1 MCCASAPAR
10 RRSVVVILAAL
21 LTLVALSASALEQ
34 PAPPTAIVPTRDP
47 FSLNAYDATQA
58 LWMIRRAGLLQSWS
72 PGGSRSNIAVREVR
86 AVLVEIDRDAPTA
99 ALRRR
104 YDLLLNGEPL
114 DWRTT
119 YIEYGG
125 RMVNLQLLFTYRNQ
139 YPPADLPYRIS
150 EEQTP

>member
-1 MCCASAPAR
+1 MCCANAPAR
-10 RRSVVVILAAL
+10 RYRAVFTLTAL
-21 LTLVALSASALEQ
+21 FTLVALSASAYEQ
-34 PAPPTAIVPTRDP
+34 PAPPTIIVPTRDP
-47 FSLNAYDATQA
+47 FTLNAYDATQA

-72 PGGSRSNIAVREVR
+72 PGARRRNIAVREVH

-139 YPPADLPYRIS
+139 YPPGDLPYRIS
-150 EEQTP
+150 GEQTP